1 MFPSCFVSSL
11 YIPNTGPWTDT
22 CFTNM
27 GQKKKIGCH
36 FGGKNNNMIGDWQ
49 FIPQNTPTC
58 GCLLGATCKHDG
70 RVHISSSSL
79 PLFHFKNVSSAEQHD
94 TLNCGWSQGSVFM
107 HVKWHLATALLS
119 AVASKRWLSPTSF
132 FSCCL
137 ATLLISLAR
146 YLWWILTWTETH
158 PQTIED
164 TKGETL
170 FWFPRFVSGLA
181 HGPYC

>member
-1 MFPSCFVSSL
+1 
-11 YIPNTGPWTDT
+11 
-22 CFTNM
+22 M

-107 HVKWHLATALLS
+107 HVKWHLVTALLS

-132 FSCCL
+132 FF
-137 ATLLISLAR
+137 LLLSNAAYFTSKVPMMDIDLNRNTSSNNRRHKGGDFVLVSSFCFRASAWP
-146 YLWWILTWTETH
+146 LLLMILTFKL
-158 PQTIED
+158 TI
-164 TKGETL
+164 L
-170 FWFPRFVSGLA
+170 FHFW
-181 HGPYC
+181 